1 MKENSDFGFILIW
14 FSHCSDIK
22 IDAVG
27 KTVGPGNIF
36 DILFA
41 QCKINSCV

>member
-1 MKENSDFGFILIW
+1 MKENSISGFILDW

-22 IDAVG
+22 IGAVG

-36 DILFA
+36 DILFV
-41 QCKINSCV
+41 QCKINGYM